1 MGNRKQPFGYKITL
15 GEVAIHIEEARVVQQ
30 IFKQYLMGESLQK
43 LADTLQEQGV
53 VYDDGRVW
61 NKNAIA
67 RILEDTRYAGEKGYP
82 KLIEQEQL
90 QAVAEKRAQK
100 AAPPQKTALQKEL
113 RKLCAKSVSATVER
127 QVTAL
132 LDGLLQTPALIE
144 QPQRCQLRN
153 TSSAQTE
160 LNEILEQRPI
170 DEEHAKSIILQ
181 IAAEQYEALGND
193 EYETVRLRRLFTTT
207 EKMTAELLRCA
218 VAEVEVVQC
227 QVRLRLKN
235 GQVIERSD
243 LQ

>member
-1 MGNRKQPFGYKITL
+1 MGNRKQPFGYRITL
-15 GEVAIHIEEARVVQQ
+15 GEVVIQAEEARVVQQ

-53 VYDDGRVW
+53 TYDDGRSW
-61 NKNAIA
+61 NKNTIA
-67 RILEDTRYAGEKGYP
+67 RILEDNRYAGEKGYP

-100 AAPPQKTALQKEL
+100 AAPPQKTELQKAL
-113 RKLCAKSVSATVER
+113 RKLCTKSVNAAVEQ

-132 LDGLLQTPALIE
+132 LNGLLQTPALIE
-144 QPQRCQLRN
+144 QPLRCQSRN
-153 TSSAQTE
+153 AFSAQTE
-160 LNEILEQRPI
+160 LDEILEQQPI
-170 DEEHAKSIILQ
+170 DEEYAKSVILK
-181 IAAEQYEALGND
+181 IAAEQYEALGNE
-193 EYETVRLRRLFTTT
+193 EYETVRLRRLFTTA

-235 GQVIERSD
+235 GQVIERSN

>member
-1 MGNRKQPFGYKITL
+1 MGNRKQPFGYRITL
-15 GEVAIHIEEARVVQQ
+15 GEVVIQAEEARVVQQ

-53 VYDDGRVW
+53 TYDDGRSW
-61 NKNAIA
+61 NKNTIA
-67 RILEDTRYAGEKGYP
+67 RILEDNRYAGEKGYP
-82 KLIEQEQL
+82 KLIELEQL

-100 AAPPQKTALQKEL
+100 AAPPQKTELQKAL
-113 RKLCAKSVSATVER
+113 RKLCRKSISATVEQ

-132 LDGLLQTPALIE
+132 LNSLLQTPALIE
-144 QPQRCQLRN
+144 QPLRCQSRN
-153 TSSAQTE
+153 ASSAQTE
-160 LNEILEQRPI
+160 LDEILEQQPI
-170 DEEHAKSIILQ
+170 DEEYAKSVILK
-181 IAAEQYEALGND
+181 IAAEQYEALGNE
-193 EYETVRLRRLFTTT
+193 EYETVRLRRLFTTA

-235 GQVIERSD
+235 GQVIERSN

>member
-1 MGNRKQPFGYKITL
+1 M
-15 GEVAIHIEEARVVQQ
+15 
-30 IFKQYLMGESLQK
+30 
-43 LADTLQEQGV
+43 
-53 VYDDGRVW
+53 
-61 NKNAIA
+61 
-67 RILEDTRYAGEKGYP
+67 
-82 KLIEQEQL
+82 
-90 QAVAEKRAQK
+90 
-100 AAPPQKTALQKEL
+100 
-113 RKLCAKSVSATVER
+113 ER

-144 QPQRCQLRN
+144 QPLRCQLRN

-160 LNEILEQRPI
+160 LNEILEQQPI
-170 DEEHAKSIILQ
+170 DKDHAKSIILQ
-181 IAAEQYEALGND
+181 IAAEQYEALGNE
-193 EYETVRLRRLFTTT
+193 EYETVRLRRLFATA